1 MKKRIFIGSSSEELG
16 TAKVVKRILE
26 KDFEVVIWNEKI
38 WDKSI
43 FRLNNNFLT
52 DLLSSTLKF
61 DFGILIGSQDDEV
74 VVREKKYLQPRDNV
88 LFELGLFIGRL
99 GIDRCAFLIDE
110 GVKIPSDFG
119 GVKISMFNNT
129 NLVEKV
135 DEIKELFNNADVN
148 DLNFFPSSTLA
159 ATYYENFVK
168 LVCEHYVSNGGFD
181 FRDKKYKAS
190 EFRIFVPKSV
200 TDNTNF
206 QSKKIQ
212 NEMDLDDEISFGTA
226 SRKRSVRVSSTIKD
240 NVLVLADFP
249 TILTGIT
256 HAISNLLPKVFN
268 KQNDE
273 YKIILNREL
282 DKFIESL
289 EIIIKRNNY
298 EDFVK
303 IERIN

>member
-16 TAKVVKRILE
+16 TAQVVKEILE

-61 DFGILIGSQDDEV
+61 DFGILIGSQDDKV
-74 VVREKKYLQPRDNV
+74 VVRGKKHMQPRDNV

-119 GVKISMFNNT
+119 GVKISMFNNI

-135 DEIKELFNNADVN
+135 DEIKDLFNNADVN

-168 LVCEHYVSNGGFD
+168 LVCEHYISNGGFD
-181 FRDKKYKAS
+181 FKDKKYKNS
-190 EFRIFVPKSV
+190 IFKIFVPKSV

-206 QSKKIQ
+206 QSRKIQ
-212 NEMDLDDEISFGTA
+212 NEMDLNDEISFGTA
-226 SRKRSVRVSSTIKD
+226 SRKRSVRVSSSIEEDT
-240 NVLVLADFP
+240 LVLADFP

-256 HAISNLLPKVFN
+256 HAISNLLPKEFN
-268 KQNDE
+268 KQDDE

-289 EIIIKRNNY
+289 EIIINRNNY
-298 EDFVK
+298 EGFVE